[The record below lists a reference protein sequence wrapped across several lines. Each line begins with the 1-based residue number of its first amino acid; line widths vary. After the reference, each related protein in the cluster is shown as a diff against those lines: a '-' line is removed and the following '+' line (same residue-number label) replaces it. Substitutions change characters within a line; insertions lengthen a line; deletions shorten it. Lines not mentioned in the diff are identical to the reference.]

1 MRASQPFLTKVTP
14 ALETPIRETES
25 VDGTVTERLGLAR
38 RIKFACS
45 SEIGYFQTVGGHQY
59 FHGAAI
65 PGTWIADI
73 DSFPFEVRPAL
84 NARILADNQ
93 MERFAVD
100 REDRA

>member
-1 MRASQPFLTKVTP
+1 MRASQASWTKVKP

-25 VDGTVTERLGLAR
+25 VDGTVAERLGSTP

-59 FHGAAI
+59 FHGAVM

-73 DSFPFEVRPAL
+73 DPFPFEVRPAL

-100 REDRA
+100 QEHRV